1 LNTQIKKNQN
11 WKKIYWVIVLII
23 FIALI
28 FMVRFVLDVSRIYI
42 DKTTVIN
49 PYYIEW
55 SIDKDNSLRLND
67 PYYINSVK
75 YKFIKENLDKLELD
89 TSIYNPLMIRTKTG
103 SSLRDIPQPYLIWKK
118 ANNDTIHVLKNNILL
133 NFKFQPLD

>member
-1 LNTQIKKNQN
+1 
-11 WKKIYWVIVLII
+11 
-23 FIALI
+23 
-28 FMVRFVLDVSRIYI
+28 MVRFVLDVSRIYI